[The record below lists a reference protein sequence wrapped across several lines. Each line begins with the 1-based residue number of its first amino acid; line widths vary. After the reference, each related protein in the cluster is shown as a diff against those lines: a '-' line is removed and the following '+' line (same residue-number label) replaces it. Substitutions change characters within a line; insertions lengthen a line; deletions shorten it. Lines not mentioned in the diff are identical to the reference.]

1 VDRPDEVDGGDEE
14 LFTEGAERPSRWAA
28 LAESGQLPGWLL
40 LARRAVITLAALIVV
55 VVAVRAVSSQPR
67 HATKAALAPPSAAGP
82 SRAVQIGPLDDV
94 RALAETPGKL
104 TDYVRVDTP
113 ADVCPLVQ
121 PGSSPVD
128 AVLRAERTQ
137 LGAVQLLD
145 SGRTIDQA
153 TGLCELTVRSRLRAD
168 VVVTVSITPRARSR
182 HSVAF
187 DRLQTGTATLDGL
200 TVEYGQ
206 MISRRGW
213 EVVAGATGPRQRDL
227 PGSQRLLA
235 LAQVQDMLW

>member
-14 LFTEGAERPSRWAA
+14 LLTEGVDRPSRWAA

-40 LARRAVITLAALIVV
+40 LARRAVITLAALVV
-55 VVAVRAVSSQPR
+55 VVVGVRAVSSQPR
-67 HATKAALAPPSAAGP
+67 HATNAASAPPSAAAP
-82 SRAVQIGPLDDV
+82 QVDQIGPLDEV

-104 TDYVRVDTP
+104 IDYVRVDTP
-113 ADVCPLVQ
+113 AGVCPLVR

-153 TGLCELTVRSRLRAD
+153 TGLCELTVRSRLGAD
-168 VVVTVSITPRARSR
+168 VVTVRITPRARPR

-206 MISRRGW
+206 MISRDGW
-213 EVVAGATGPRQRDL
+213 EVVAGATGRRLRDL

-235 LAQVQDMLW
+235 LAQVRGMLW